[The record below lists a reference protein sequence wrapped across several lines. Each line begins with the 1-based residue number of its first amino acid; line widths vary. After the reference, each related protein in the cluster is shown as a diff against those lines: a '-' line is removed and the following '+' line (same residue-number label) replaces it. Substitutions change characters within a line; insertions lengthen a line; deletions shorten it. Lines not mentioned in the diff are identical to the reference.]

1 MNPSDIVVLIILAV
15 AVILAIAG
23 TILNRKKGGG
33 CIGNCAACGFSQNCP
48 KMSPGDGV
56 MGSKK

>member
-1 MNPSDIVVLIILAV
+1 MNTSDIVVLIILAI
-15 AVILAIAG
+15 AVILAVIG
-23 TILNRKKGGG
+23 TIRNKQSGG
-33 CIGNCAACGFSQNCP
+33 CGGNCAACGFSQNCP